1 MDQIGSKWIKMDQN
15 GLLTSSSRSSSFS
28 SSSSLPSDSGV
39 VSLEVDS
46 DEDSTEILKHTFDS
60 SQKITG
66 KNIMYWY
73 KHLQKD

>member
-46 DEDSTEILKHTFDS
+46 DEDSTEI
-60 SQKITG
+60 
-66 KNIMYWY
+66 
-73 KHLQKD
+73 